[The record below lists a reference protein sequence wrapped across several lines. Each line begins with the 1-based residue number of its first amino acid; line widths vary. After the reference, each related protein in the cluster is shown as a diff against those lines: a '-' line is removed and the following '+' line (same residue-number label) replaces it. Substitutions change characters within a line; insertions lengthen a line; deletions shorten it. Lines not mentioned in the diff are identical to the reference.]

1 MSTRNPAPG
10 MTFSQLAAQ
19 QLNQAR
25 NQYAQGQ
32 AAQQLNQARNLY
44 APPGQGVFWSQ
55 GQAAQ
60 QHQYLQN
67 LMNSPQIQKTEWMIA
82 GEPKT
87 FTEFVNTIWP
97 EDSAEKTFFL
107 LKYQK

>member
-1 MSTRNPAPG
+1 MSTRNPAQG
-10 MTFSQLAAQ
+10 LTFSQLAAQ
-19 QLNQAR
+19 QLNQAC

-32 AAQQLNQARNLY
+32 AAQQLNQARNQY
-44 APPGQGVFWSQ
+44 APGQGVFWSQ
-55 GQAAQ
+55 AQAAQ

-67 LMNSPQIQKTEWMIA
+67 LMSNHVPERWMID
-82 GEPKT
+82 GKT
-87 FTEFVNTIWP
+87 MSFEEFTHTLFP

>member
-1 MSTRNPAPG
+1 MSTRNPAQNL
-10 MTFSQLAAQ
+10 TFSQLAAQ

-32 AAQQLNQARNLY
+32 AAQLNQARNQY

-55 GQAAQ
+55 GQAA
-60 QHQYLQN
+60 
-67 LMNSPQIQKTEWMIA
+67 QKTEWMIA

-87 FTEFVNTIWP
+87 FTEFVNIIWP

-107 LKYQK
+107 LKYKK

>member
-1 MSTRNPAPG
+1 MSTRNPAQG

-32 AAQQLNQARNLY
+32 AAQLNQARNQY